1 MCSSHHTAGAAIGR
15 TLTSVLV
22 FVVLA
27 CHGSVGVDIVSV
39 GSVAEFHCRCSTIR
53 PNVSQAQA
61 DVVTV

>member
-1 MCSSHHTAGAAIGR
+1 MNIDVG
-15 TLTSVLV
+15 VLV

-27 CHGSVGVDIVSV
+27 WHGSVGVDI